1 MLTAQRGQGPRIA
14 VSTMSEFHHD
24 RLDRNE
30 RDVSSRVLVDAE
42 GSEWHVSEVDT
53 PQAWARGKRCL
64 IFSSAAVVRRVWR
77 YPAEWAGLSP
87 RALLELGQR
96 SIE

>member
-1 MLTAQRGQGPRIA
+1 M
-14 VSTMSEFHHD
+14 STMPEFHD

-30 RDVSSRVLVDAE
+30 RDVSSRVVVDAE
-42 GSEWHVSEVDT
+42 GSEWLVREVDT

-64 IFSSAAVVRRVWR
+64 IFSSSGVVRRVWR
-77 YPAEWAGLSP
+77 YPAEWADLSS

-96 SIE
+96 SLA